1 MLREEILSTAR
12 RLTYD
17 VYSGDNL
24 LFRVAASG
32 CNLHGVSF
40 KSYPVL
46 RCLSNVLVA
55 EDSLHSRA
63 ASGLKLKGVSLDR
76 NSLLSCTSNV
86 LVERNSFDDA

>member
-1 MLREEILSTAR
+1 MLRAEILSTAR

-32 CNLHGVSF
+32 CNLQGVLF

-55 EDSLHSRA
+55 EDSLLSRA
-63 ASGLKLKGVSLDR
+63 ASGTELEGCIAR
-76 NSLLSCTSNV
+76 QE
-86 LVERNSFDDA
+86 LVIELHFKHTG